1 MRDPLAH
8 PRPLMR
14 RVYAYAAYRLGD
26 GPEAEDAMSE
36 TFERAI
42 RYRSTYDERLGEPAV
57 WLIGI
62 ARRCVSEVLAQRAE
76 SAGEP
81 PDQAAPGN
89 LEVEAV
95 ARVTMKDAVAQL
107 STRDRELIGLR
118 YGGDLSARQIAEVL
132 DSTTNAVEVGLHRAL
147 SRLRGVLTEHE
158 IAPAGSKADEDP
170 VRI

>member
-8 PRPLMR
+8 PSLLMR
-14 RVYAYAAYRLGD
+14 RVYGYTAYRLGD

-76 SAGEP
+76 SAGAP
-81 PDQAAPGN
+81 PDQPAPGN
-89 LEVEAV
+89 LETDAV
-95 ARVTMKDAVAQL
+95 ARLSMQDAVARL
-107 STRDRELIGLR
+107 STRDRELVGLR
-118 YGGDLSARQIAEVL
+118 YGGDLSARQIAQLLGV
-132 DSTTNAVEVGLHRAL
+132 TTNAVEVGLHRAL
-147 SRLRGVLTEHE
+147 GRLRRIVTELE
-158 IAPAGSKADEDP
+158 TAPAGAMVDEAL
-170 VRI
+170 

>member
-8 PRPLMR
+8 PGPLMR
-14 RVYAYAAYRLGD
+14 RVYGYTAYRLGD

-62 ARRCVSEVLAQRAE
+62 ARRCVSEVLAQRAQ

-89 LEVEAV
+89 LEADAV
-95 ARVTMKDAVAQL
+95 ARVTMQDAVARL
-107 STRDRELIGLR
+107 STRDQELIGLR
-118 YGGDLSARQIAEVL
+118 YGGDLSARQIAQHLGV
-132 DSTTNAVEVGLHRAL
+132 TTNAVEVGLHRAL
-147 SRLRGVLTEHE
+147 GRLRRIVTGSETE
-158 IAPAGSKADEDP
+158 PAGAMVDKAL
-170 VRI
+170 